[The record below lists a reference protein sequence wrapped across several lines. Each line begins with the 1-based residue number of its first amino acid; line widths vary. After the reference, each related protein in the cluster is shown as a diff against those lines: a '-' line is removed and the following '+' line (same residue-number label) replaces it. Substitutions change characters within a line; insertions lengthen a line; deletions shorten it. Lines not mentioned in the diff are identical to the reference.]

1 VHDSIREGE
10 SFAGPLRESK
20 TCDAIVVNMIDVGEE
35 TGEMDAMLLKIADNY
50 DEEVDV
56 AVASV
61 AREPARAADGR
72 RARRHRRHDRRGDV
86 PPAGRD
92 DRIAGS
98 PSEPLRAIGTR
109 TSPWTYQSGLSG
121 QPERDDD
128 REYLQQDSGEDDYR
142 FSNYSLAYYLIG
154 ALGKDIDGQEGP
166 GSHKPLRDG
175 SFDRMTNDTYPARYE
190 TKGGQLASK
199 PWPSDGPQT
208 YGRWEIQDRNGV
220 AYRYYRWEPFPS
232 DDSGYDDAHPLAELR
247 VPRLFGDAAFDEDP
261 DYSPAQERQEFR
273 DAGYAI
279 VAAGADG
286 VFGDISD
293 SYGYEEGVNEVYP
306 TLESLSSVLEGLGR
320 RFSGSDEEIKTQA
333 ENAARAD
340 NIVEVGR

>member
-1 VHDSIREGE
+1 VRRQPITSRRARGAFTLVELLLMILIVAILIGLLTVGMRHALAVARGA
-10 SFAGPLRESK
+10 AGK
-20 TCDAIVVNMIDVGEE
+20 QDV
-35 TGEMDAMLLKIADNY
+35 ASLKIAVESFRNDFGFPPPL
-50 DEEVDV
+50 VK
-56 AVASV
+56 
-61 AREPARAADGR
+61 DGYP
-72 RARRHRRHDRRGDV
+72 GT
-86 PPAGRD
+86 P
-92 DRIAGS
+92 GS